1 MEGSTL
7 GVTKPVTWLLF
18 FWPWVVV
25 GILWS
30 LAGVQG
36 GQLDFEVPKLAL
48 VPWLE
53 SRVTYLL
60 LHLFTIVPV
69 FLLSFDRKVH
79 YYTRWRHLVPATLVV
94 GILFIAWDAFFS
106 YTGVWGFN
114 KEYLTGGSLL
124 RLPWE
129 EWMFFVTVP
138 FGSLFVYECLNAY
151 FPGDPLRG
159 LDKPI
164 TLGLAFGLLAIGAV
178 YFEKM
183 YTSTTFVLA
192 GGFMLFHFF
201 TIPNTYRTLFYRAF
215 IVILVPFLIINGV
228 LTGGLTARPVVV
240 YNPDEFIGLR
250 LVSIPLEDAVFGFL
264 NLFGILSLYF
274 WFIEKGQ
281 TKAKINN

>member
-53 SRVTYLL
+53 SRFTYLL

-215 IVILVPFLIINGV
+215 IVILVPFLIIKGV

>member
-1 MEGSTL
+1 MEERTRGL
-7 GVTKPVTWLLF
+7 TKPVIGLLF
-18 FWPWVVV
+18 LWPWVAV

-30 LAGVQG
+30 LDSVQG

-53 SRVTYLL
+53 SRFTYLF

-79 YYTRWRHLVPATLVV
+79 YYTRWRHLAPATLVV
-94 GILFIAWDAFFS
+94 GMLFIAWDAFFS
-106 YTGVWGFN
+106 YKGVWGFN
-114 KEYLTGGSLL
+114 EEYLTGGAFL

-164 TLGLAFGLLAIGAV
+164 TLGLAIGLLAVGGV
-178 YFEKM
+178 HFEKM
-183 YTSTTFVLA
+183 YTSTTFILA
-192 GGFMLFHFF
+192 GGFMLFHFLM
-201 TIPNTYRTLFYRAF
+201 IPNTYRTLFYRAF
-215 IVILVPFLIINGV
+215 LVILVPFVMINGV

-240 YNPDEFIGLR
+240 YNPDEFLGLR

-274 WFIEKGQ
+274 LFMGKR
-281 TKAKINN
+281 KAAME

>member
-53 SRVTYLL
+53 SRFTYLL